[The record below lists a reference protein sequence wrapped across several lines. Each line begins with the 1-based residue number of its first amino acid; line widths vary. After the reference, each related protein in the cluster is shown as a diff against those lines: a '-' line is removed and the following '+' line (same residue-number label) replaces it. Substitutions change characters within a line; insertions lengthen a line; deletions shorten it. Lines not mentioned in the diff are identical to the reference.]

1 MLNVNISTLNIE
13 THAHPNCSFTLC
25 TSEETVY
32 LRPYLKRN
40 SCFLNIK
47 LLTVVVSGYHVIT
60 LLNFSFEVQFSSCCV
75 SFLQPCT
82 FRSSLSCRV
91 KKKKTTKVH
100 YNKQNPT
107 RRVMSY
113 HDVNAMLT
121 IKPNPRA
128 VSDQDQHWELH
139 FCTSLPKHICE
150 RQNQFGL
157 EIINNGGK
165 KKTTVKA
172 SLV

>member
-1 MLNVNISTLNIE
+1 
-13 THAHPNCSFTLC
+13 
-25 TSEETVY
+25 
-32 LRPYLKRN
+32 
-40 SCFLNIK
+40 
-47 LLTVVVSGYHVIT
+47 
-60 LLNFSFEVQFSSCCV
+60 
-75 SFLQPCT
+75 
-82 FRSSLSCRV
+82 
-91 KKKKTTKVH
+91 
-100 YNKQNPT
+100 
-107 RRVMSY
+107 MSY

-121 IKPNPRA
+121 IKPDPRA